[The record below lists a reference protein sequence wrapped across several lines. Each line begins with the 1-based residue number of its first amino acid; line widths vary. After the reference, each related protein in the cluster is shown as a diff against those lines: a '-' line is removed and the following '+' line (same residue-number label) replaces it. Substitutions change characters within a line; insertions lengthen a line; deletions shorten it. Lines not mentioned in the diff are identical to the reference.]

1 MSLSSLAPR
10 PMSLQSQ
17 DAERLARQAGQ
28 VAQAGKGP
36 APAKAFGQI
45 LESLTPEKAQAAG
58 MAPEA
63 VNTLARQAQNKA
75 MTQAGHEEKKLRE
88 ACEGFESVFITQLL
102 KEMRKTVPKDGLL
115 HSSTEDQYVSM
126 FDEELSKTL
135 AKQGGMGLADFMQ
148 NQLAARA
155 ARPDA
160 SGALAGLRGSASQTL
175 PGRPA
180 GPGKDAQGLT
190 RLGPLRPQGLRQ
202 GQEIVHAAPTSAA
215 PSTLSAAAPG
225 TLAGTPSQR
234 LGLPGA
240 QYLQGQDAA
249 LAAGT
254 LAAPVEG
261 ELTSGFGWRNDPF
274 TGRRAWH
281 GGIDIA
287 APEGTPVRAAREGTV
302 VFSGRKGGYGNLVV
316 VEHAGGVRTFYG
328 HNRSNAVA
336 EGQAVKAGQLLAEVG
351 QTGRATG
358 PHLHFEVRVGEEAVD
373 PAKAGATLLAAAP
386 DPRLAVPRL

>member
-1 MSLSSLAPR
+1 MSLSPLAPNR
-10 PMSLQSQ
+10 PMPQPPQ
-17 DAERLARQAGQ
+17 EAARTARQGQ
-28 VAQAGKGP
+28 GGAAP

-45 LESLTPEKAQAAG
+45 LESLTPERAQAAG

-75 MTQAGHEEKKLRE
+75 MTQAGREEKKLRE
-88 ACEGFESVFITQLL
+88 ACEGFEAVFITQLL

-115 HSSTEDQYVSM
+115 HSNTEDQYLSM

-148 NQLAARA
+148 AQLAARA
-155 ARPDA
+155 GKPEA
-160 SGALAGLRGSASQTL
+160 SGPLAGLRQTATQTL
-175 PGRPA
+175 PGKAKAPA
-180 GPGKDAQGLT
+180 QEGLGQA
-190 RLGPLRPQGLRQ
+190 RLGPLRPNGLRQ
-202 GQEIVHAAPTSAA
+202 GQEIVHAVPASAPPSA
-215 PSTLSAAAPG
+215 LSAAAPG
-225 TLAGTPSQR
+225 TLAGTPSQQ
-234 LGLPGA
+234 LGQPGA

-261 ELTSGFGWRNDPF
+261 ELTSGFGWRRDPF
-274 TGRRAWH
+274 TGQRAWH
-281 GGIDIA
+281 GGVDIA
-287 APEGTPVRAAREGTV
+287 APEGTPVRASRDGTV

-316 VEHAGGVRTFYG
+316 VEHPGGMRTFYG
-328 HNRSNAVA
+328 HNRANSVT
-336 EGQAVKAGQLLAEVG
+336 EGQSVKAGQVLAEVG